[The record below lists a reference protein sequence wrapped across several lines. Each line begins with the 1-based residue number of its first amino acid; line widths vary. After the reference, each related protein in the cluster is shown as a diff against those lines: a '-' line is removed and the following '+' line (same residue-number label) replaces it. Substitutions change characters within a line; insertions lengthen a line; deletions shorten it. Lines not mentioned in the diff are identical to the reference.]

1 MAKKKMGKF
10 HGIHISPKAGTHYE
24 VRHDPVQEPAEGK
37 ETAAVPMGGGDEE
50 NREKLFAHGERG
62 ALHAHLDKLMDA
74 HEGKASSHE
83 EPDEDDMPKIPA
95 DHPMHKLKRS
105 M

>member
-24 VRHDPVQEPAEGK
+24 VRHDPVHEPAEGK
-37 ETAAVPMGGGDEE
+37 EQAAMPTLGGDGE
-50 NREKLFAHGERG
+50 NHEKLFAHGEREG
-62 ALHAHLDKLMDA
+62 LHKHIDALMDA

-83 EPDEDDMPKIPA
+83 EPDEDDMPKIAA